1 MLPMSKIQL
10 CPKCGQQSILL
21 KYGKTSNNTQRYK
34 CKVCSKTFVLDQS
47 PLKHMSNTDYMIKK
61 VIGYMIDDV
70 TLSVIARN
78 LNLNIKTCHYYRHLI
93 FHSLSDYQDEVILNG
108 KILIDET
115 FVSIREKQYKI
126 IKSDGK
132 NYRGLSFNQLCI
144 ITLVNLEGIVTAKV
158 SSRAM
163 ALPIHYFNL
172 FSINVKD
179 PELFIH
185 DGNPKQYQFM
195 NSFECKKVNAR
206 KDPDEIY
213 NTDYVDSFHSNIKR
227 YFFKHAGFKLKY
239 IQHYLNFF
247 VYRYNYLSKHKPK
260 NISQQLDVK
269 NLMINDLFN
278 RVKKTSKIITYSNYL
293 KDRGITDI
301 LESR

>member
-1 MLPMSKIQL
+1 MSTT
-10 CPKCGQQSILL
+10 SIDEVFEIYLNS
-21 KYGKTSNNTQRYK
+21 KYDRLS
-34 CKVCSKTFVLDQS
+34 
-47 PLKHMSNTDYMIKK
+47 TDSSSDWTTEFQNI
-61 VIGYMIDDV
+61 
-70 TLSVIARN
+70 TLSNSSQYGIALQSCQIPN
-78 LNLNIKTCHYYRHLI
+78 VAPQFHETETNFIISDDIGDNSYTYDNTKI
-93 FHSLSDYQDEVILNG
+93 FNTVESL
-108 KILIDET
+108 
-115 FVSIREKQYKI
+115 
-126 IKSDGK
+126 
-132 NYRGLSFNQLCI
+132 LSYVT
-144 ITLVNLEGIVTAKV
+144 TLVNLEGIVTAKV

-227 YFFKHAGFKLKY
+227 YFFKHAGFELKY

-269 NLMINDLFN
+269 NLMIKDLFN